1 MKQLLLILGF
11 SLTTN
16 LSAQTDTVV
25 YQYRINIKDITSKGS
40 SSLVQEP
47 LKDLFK
53 TTPTYQETLETFI
66 FESHQDVCER
76 DVIKVIPNFT
86 IRQFKKLKLN

>member
-11 SLTTN
+11 LLTTN

-66 FESHQDVCER
+66 FESYQDVCER
-76 DVIKVIPNFT
+76 DVIKVIPDFT